1 MTATLPAP
9 TAPLLSR
16 SQKLLLKRLGWA
28 VLLAALLHTLFFG
41 AAPYLKLVGA
51 PLRPTEVVQISRAD
65 LARLKQQIAK
75 NKILPALLEQE
86 LREKYKT
93 KTPPRDPKFIGRFNQ
108 SVPEETI
115 AGPQSGAPQ
124 LSGGGGDGQ
133 NPAAEST
140 RSSRRTPS
148 QPLRLSDL
156 GPGYKLPKPMPSR
169 DSALPGTQGPP
180 QHFRPVGR
188 EDKRMK
194 HGPDNLLNAA
204 ESEYY
209 SFFSRFEEPIIR
221 NWYFIM
227 PQIINQLYAEM
238 ARSGVPAG
246 TDIPCTVRF
255 TIDRTGRFISIDV
268 VESSGFAIFD
278 DATKAAVAKLDSLH
292 NPPPGL
298 FKGESTF
305 SYHLSFAVE
314 APGQAPLS
322 APQLQWY

>member
-1 MTATLPAP
+1 M
-9 TAPLLSR
+9 
-16 SQKLLLKRLGWA
+16 
-28 VLLAALLHTLFFG
+28 LLAALLHTLFFG

-75 NKILPALLEQE
+75 NKILPAPLEQE

-169 DSALPGTQGPP
+169 DSALPGTKAP
-180 QHFRPVGR
+180 QHFRPVGPR
-188 EDKRMK
+188 ISMK

-204 ESEYY
+204 NEYY
-209 SFFSRFEEPIIR
+209 PSSVASKNPSATGTSLS
-221 NWYFIM
+221 
-227 PQIINQLYAEM
+227 QIINQLYEM
-238 ARSGVPAG
+238 ARSGVPFGMISPAPSASPSTARAG
-246 TDIPCTVRF
+246 
-255 TIDRTGRFISIDV
+255 
-268 VESSGFAIFD
+268 
-278 DATKAAVAKLDSLH
+278 SLH
-292 NPPPGL
+292 RWWRAAALPFLTTPPRLP
-298 FKGESTF
+298 
-305 SYHLSFAVE
+305 
-314 APGQAPLS
+314 
-322 APQLQWY
+322 